1 MKTEFNF
8 AEYADACVKCAK
20 CVPDCTIHSVSRDE
34 TTSPRGFIHL
44 MANMQDGSLMLDKN
58 LKKIFETCFLC
69 ANCVTV
75 CPSKIPT
82 DLLIEN
88 ARAQSVEKYG
98 LAWFKRAVFFLL
110 KRRSLQNVA
119 AKFAFIF
126 KSCGFAKTQNGMRAR
141 FSIPMMKRGRLLPSI
156 AEKSFLNAYPERMN
170 FGGER
175 TAAIFIGCLANYAY
189 TSVGDSLLYILKTL
203 KINAFIPKDQLCCGA
218 PSYFTGDTKSTKWL
232 IKYNVEYFELFI
244 DSIEAILI
252 PEATCSNMIINDWL
266 HVMRDEPEWI
276 ERIKRIVNKS
286 FIASQWLHDKTD
298 LLSLTPNLSQKI
310 ASVTYHD
317 PCHAKKT
324 LGVFKEPRALVA
336 KSYEIKEMSAPSQ
349 CCGFG
354 GVTIQSERFAL
365 AQAVGKNKAAMI
377 ANANAAI
384 VSAECSACRMQICDA
399 LESYGAK
406 QTFMHPLELVAQA
419 LKEYKTD
426 A

>member
-1 MKTEFNF
+1 MKNEFDF
-8 AEYADACVKCAK
+8 AEYAEACVKCAK

-44 MANMQDGSLMLDKN
+44 MASMQNGSLKLDKN

-69 ANCVTV
+69 ASCVAV

-82 DLLIEN
+82 DTLIEN
-88 ARAQSVEKYG
+88 ARALSVEKYG
-98 LAWFKRAVFFLL
+98 MAWFKRIVFFLL
-110 KRRSLQNVA
+110 KRRFLQDAA
-119 AKFAFIF
+119 AKLGFVV
-126 KSCGFAKTQNGMRAR
+126 KSCFFASAANGMRAR
-141 FSIPMMKRGRLLPSI
+141 FPMPMTKRGRLLPPL
-156 AEKSFLNAYPERMN
+156 AQKSFLNAYPERMN
-170 FGGER
+170 FGGEK
-175 TAAIFIGCLANYAY
+175 TAAIFIGCMANYAY
-189 TSVGDSLLYILKTL
+189 TDVGDSLLYLLKAL

-232 IKYNVEYFELFI
+232 IKYNVEYFELFV
-244 DSIEAILI
+244 DSVEAILI

-276 ERIKRIVNKS
+276 DRIKRIVDKS
-286 FIASQWLHDKTD
+286 FIASQWLYKNTD
-298 LLSLTPNLSQKI
+298 LLQITPDLSQKI

-324 LGVFKEPRALVA
+324 LGVFKEPRAFLA
-336 KSYEIKEMSAPSQ
+336 RSYEIKEMSAPSQ

-365 AQAVGKNKAAMI
+365 AKSVGANKADMI
-377 ANANAAI
+377 AETGAQI
-384 VSAECSACRMQICDA
+384 VSAECSACRMQISEA
-399 LESYGAK
+399 LNRSGAK
-406 QTFMHPLELVAQA
+406 QTFMHPLELIAQA
-419 LKEYKTD
+419 IKEYKTD